1 MGKRRREGD
10 ILIERGTNKS
20 RKWDRVENL
29 LVYFLTNFA
38 IILVCVCNSSKNLDS
53 QKKQSEQHPFLRGS
67 PHISPIFHFFPVH
80 WKMLVIAEIPQ
91 MTK

>member
-29 LVYFLTNFA
+29 QVYFLTNFT
-38 IILVCVCNSSKNLDS
+38 IIQVRVFNSSKNLDS
-53 QKKQSEQHPFLRGS
+53 QKSNLNNTLF
-67 PHISPIFHFFPVH
+67 
-80 WKMLVIAEIPQ
+80 
-91 MTK
+91 